1 MKKKLLFSFLIVLV
15 PILCFISCR
24 NDDSQE
30 SANISGIKGLVQK
43 GPFVSGSSVSIY
55 ELDNNL
61 NATGRVFEAKTDNEG
76 AFSVTTSTSLVSK
89 YVKLSVTGF
98 YFNEYTGRLSDA
110 PVSLEA
116 ISSIDNVNNANINVN
131 ILTHLEMPR
140 VINLVS
146 SGKSFQEAKQQ
157 AQKELLNSFLITNQS
172 IKPEEASITANNTSA
187 NILIAISSIL
197 LNERSDAQF
206 TEFMSTLRNDLS
218 DGTITQDTKNE
229 IARSSFELSYSNI
242 KNNIKKRYEE
252 LGKTVEVGN
261 FELFIDGNGD
271 GQIGDAYDEIIH
283 YRPDPIMPNDAFTS
297 EQAVREFCAASV
309 SQLYTFIQ
317 NQYLFDGVYT
327 NTVSSDDLNHYYELK
342 SIYEHNLTSY
352 MALPMDLWSSTY
364 KAIRY
369 DNLLIEK
376 SGETNLDWFKKY
388 QYYSRTFRAYKY
400 LNMITLWGDVPL
412 VISLNNIDGSY
423 SFVRTPQKEVLDF
436 VINELESVYQ
446 NLPESSSQFECS
458 KYFSKAIQARAFL
471 QNKEYNRALEA
482 ANIII
487 NSGKYSLSNDINS
500 IYAGNNKEN
509 IFELPNS
516 DDYSSIPY
524 RDLIKKGDNIAV
536 CRYSE
541 ILLIASEANLKLGN
555 ANQAIIYLN
564 QVRNRNG
571 RASIDNSSNIE
582 DALINE
588 WKEDLK
594 NEGLYFYALKRFDKA
609 KQVLGISGNKLLL
622 PIPISEMNANPKIT
636 QNPGY

>member
-1 MKKKLLFSFLIVLV
+1 MKKTLLFSFLIVLI
-15 PILCFISCR
+15 PLFCFISCS
-24 NDDSQE
+24 NNDSQE
-30 SANISGIKGLVQK
+30 NVNIGSIKGLVEK

-76 AFSVTTSTSLVSK
+76 AFSITTSTSLVSK

-110 PVSLEA
+110 PVSLDA
-116 ISSIDNVNNANINVN
+116 ISSIDNVDKANVNVN

-146 SGKSFQEAKQQ
+146 SGKTFQEAKQQ
-157 AQKELLNSFLITNQS
+157 AQRELLNSFLITNQS

-218 DGTITQDTKNE
+218 DGTITQDTKNKIVE
-229 IARSSFELSYSNI
+229 SSLGLSYSNI
-242 KNNIKKRYEE
+242 KDNIKKRYEE
-252 LGKTVEVGN
+252 LGKTVEIGN
-261 FELFIDGNGD
+261 FELFIDGDGD
-271 GQIGDAYDEIIH
+271 GQIGDTYEENK
-283 YRPDPIMPNDAFTS
+283 PNDVITPEDVFTS
-297 EQAVREFCAASV
+297 EQMVKQFCTASV
-309 SQLYTFIQ
+309 AQLYTFIQ

-327 NTVSSDDLNHYYELK
+327 NTVSSDNLNRYYELK

-352 MALPMDLWSSTY
+352 MALPSDLWSSTY

-369 DNLLIEK
+369 DNILIEK
-376 SGETNLDWFKKY
+376 SSETNLDWFKKY
-388 QYYSRTFRAYKY
+388 QYYSRVFRAYKY
-400 LNMITLWGDVPL
+400 LNMVTLWGDVPL
-412 VISLNNIDGSY
+412 VTSSNIIDNPY
-423 SFVRTPQKEVLDF
+423 FARTPQKEVLNF

-446 NLPESSSQFECS
+446 NLPENSYQFECS
-458 KYFSKAIQARAFL
+458 KYFAKAIQARAFL
-471 QNKEYNRALEA
+471 QNQEYNRALEV

-487 NSGKYSLSNDINS
+487 NSGKFSLSNDINS

-524 RDLIKKGDNIAV
+524 RDLIKKGDNIVV

-571 RASIDNSSNIE
+571 RASINSSSNIE

-609 KQVLGISGNKLLL
+609 KLVLGVSENKLLL

>member
-1 MKKKLLFSFLIVLV
+1 MKKTLLFSFLIVLI
-15 PILCFISCR
+15 PLFCFISCS
-24 NDDSQE
+24 NNDSQE
-30 SANISGIKGLVQK
+30 NVNIGSIKGLVEK

-76 AFSVTTSTSLVSK
+76 AFSITTSTSLVSK

-110 PVSLEA
+110 PVSLDA
-116 ISSIDNVNNANINVN
+116 ISSIDNVDKANVNVN

-146 SGKSFQEAKQQ
+146 SGKTFQEAKQQ
-157 AQKELLNSFLITNQS
+157 AQRELLNSFLITNQS

-218 DGTITQDTKNE
+218 DGTITQDTKNKIVE
-229 IARSSFELSYSNI
+229 SSLGLSYSNI
-242 KNNIKKRYEE
+242 KDNIKKRYEE
-252 LGKTVEVGN
+252 LGKTVEIGN
-261 FELFIDGNGD
+261 FELFIDGDGD
-271 GQIGDAYDEIIH
+271 GQIGDTYEENK
-283 YRPDPIMPNDAFTS
+283 PNDVITPEDVFTS
-297 EQAVREFCAASV
+297 EQMVKQFCTASV
-309 SQLYTFIQ
+309 AQSYTFIQ

-327 NTVSSDDLNHYYELK
+327 NTVSSDNLNRYYELK

-352 MALPMDLWSSTY
+352 MALPSDLWSSTY

-369 DNLLIEK
+369 DNILIEK
-376 SGETNLDWFKKY
+376 SSETNLDWFKKY
-388 QYYSRTFRAYKY
+388 QYYSRAFRAYKY
-400 LNMITLWGDVPL
+400 LNMVTLWGDVPL
-412 VISLNNIDGSY
+412 VTSSNIIDNPY
-423 SFVRTPQKEVLDF
+423 FARTPQKEVLNF

-446 NLPESSSQFECS
+446 NLPENSYQFECS
-458 KYFSKAIQARAFL
+458 KYFAKAIQARAFL

-487 NSGKYSLSNDINS
+487 NSGKFSLSNDINS

-524 RDLIKKGDNIAV
+524 RDLIKKGDNIVV

-564 QVRNRNG
+564 QVRNRNE
-571 RASIDNSSNIE
+571 RASINSSSNIE

-609 KQVLGISGNKLLL
+609 KLVLGVSENKLLL

>member
-1 MKKKLLFSFLIVLV
+1 MKKTLLFSFLIVLI
-15 PILCFISCR
+15 PLFCFISCS
-24 NDDSQE
+24 NNDSQE
-30 SANISGIKGLVQK
+30 NVNIGSIKGLVEK

-76 AFSVTTSTSLVSK
+76 AFSITTSTSLVSK

-110 PVSLEA
+110 PVSLDA
-116 ISSIDNVNNANINVN
+116 ISSIDNVDKANVNVN

-146 SGKSFQEAKQQ
+146 SGKTFQEAKQQ
-157 AQKELLNSFLITNQS
+157 AQRELLDSFLITNQS

-218 DGTITQDTKNE
+218 DGTITQDTKNKIVE
-229 IARSSFELSYSNI
+229 SSLGLSYSNI
-242 KNNIKKRYEE
+242 KDNIKKRYEE
-252 LGKTVEVGN
+252 LGKTVEIGN
-261 FELFIDGNGD
+261 FELFIDGDGD
-271 GQIGDAYDEIIH
+271 GQIGDTYEENK
-283 YRPDPIMPNDAFTS
+283 PNDVITPEDVFTS
-297 EQAVREFCAASV
+297 EQMVKQFCTASV
-309 SQLYTFIQ
+309 AQLYTFIQ

-327 NTVSSDDLNHYYELK
+327 NTVSSDNLNRYYELK

-352 MALPMDLWSSTY
+352 MALPSDLWSSTY

-369 DNLLIEK
+369 DNILIEK
-376 SGETNLDWFKKY
+376 SSETNLDWFKKY
-388 QYYSRTFRAYKY
+388 QYYSRAFRAYKY
-400 LNMITLWGDVPL
+400 LNMVTLWGDVPL
-412 VISLNNIDGSY
+412 VTSSNIIDNPY
-423 SFVRTPQKEVLDF
+423 FARTPQKEVLNF

-446 NLPESSSQFECS
+446 NLPENSYQFECS
-458 KYFSKAIQARAFL
+458 KYFAKAIQARAFL

-487 NSGKYSLSNDINS
+487 NSGKFSLSNDINS

-524 RDLIKKGDNIAV
+524 RDLIKKGDNIVV

-571 RASIDNSSNIE
+571 RASINSSSNIE

-609 KQVLGISGNKLLL
+609 KLVLGVSENKLLL

>member
-1 MKKKLLFSFLIVLV
+1 MKKTLLFSFLIVLI
-15 PILCFISCR
+15 PLFCFISCS
-24 NDDSQE
+24 NNDSQE
-30 SANISGIKGLVQK
+30 NVNIGSIKGLVEK

-76 AFSVTTSTSLVSK
+76 AFSITTSTSLVSK

-110 PVSLEA
+110 PVSLDA
-116 ISSIDNVNNANINVN
+116 ISSIDNVDKANVNVN

-146 SGKSFQEAKQQ
+146 SGKTFQEAKQQ
-157 AQKELLNSFLITNQS
+157 AQRELLNSFLITNQS

-218 DGTITQDTKNE
+218 DGTITQDTKNKIVE
-229 IARSSFELSYSNI
+229 SSLGLSYSNI
-242 KNNIKKRYEE
+242 KDNIKKRYEE
-252 LGKTVEVGN
+252 LGKTVEIGN
-261 FELFIDGNGD
+261 FELFIDGDGD
-271 GQIGDAYDEIIH
+271 GQIGDTYEENK
-283 YRPDPIMPNDAFTS
+283 PNDVITPEDVFTS
-297 EQAVREFCAASV
+297 EQMVKQFCTASV
-309 SQLYTFIQ
+309 AQLYTFIQ

-327 NTVSSDDLNHYYELK
+327 NTVSSDNLNRYYELK

-352 MALPMDLWSSTY
+352 MALPSDLWSSTY

-369 DNLLIEK
+369 DNILIEK
-376 SGETNLDWFKKY
+376 SSETNLDWFKKY
-388 QYYSRTFRAYKY
+388 QYYSRAFRAYKY
-400 LNMITLWGDVPL
+400 LNMVTLWGDVPL
-412 VISLNNIDGSY
+412 VTSSNIIDNPY
-423 SFVRTPQKEVLDF
+423 FARTPQKEVLNF

-446 NLPESSSQFECS
+446 NLPENSYQFECS
-458 KYFSKAIQARAFL
+458 KYFAKAIQARAFL
-471 QNKEYNRALEA
+471 QNKEYNRALEV

-487 NSGKYSLSNDINS
+487 NSGKFSLSNDINS

-524 RDLIKKGDNIAV
+524 RDLIKKGDNIVV

-571 RASIDNSSNIE
+571 RASINSSSNIE

-609 KQVLGISGNKLLL
+609 KLVLGVSENKLLL

>member
-1 MKKKLLFSFLIVLV
+1 MKKTLLFSFLIVLI
-15 PILCFISCR
+15 PLLCFISCS

-30 SANISGIKGLVQK
+30 NVNIGSIKGLVEK

-76 AFSVTTSTSLVSK
+76 AFSITTSTSLVSK
-89 YVKLSVTGF
+89 YIKLSVTGF

-116 ISSIDNVNNANINVN
+116 ISSIDNVDKANVN
-131 ILTHLEMPR
+131 VNTLTHLEMPR

-157 AQKELLNSFLITNQS
+157 AQKELLNAFLITNQLM
-172 IKPEEASITANNTSA
+172 IPEETSITANNTSA

-218 DGTITQDTKNE
+218 DGIITQDTKNK
-229 IARSSFELSYSNI
+229 IAESSLKLSYSNI
-242 KNNIKKRYEE
+242 KDNIKKRYDE
-252 LGKTVEVGN
+252 LGKTVEIGN
-261 FELFIDGNGD
+261 FELFIDGDGD
-271 GQIGDAYDEIIH
+271 GQIGDTYEENK
-283 YRPDPIMPNDAFTS
+283 PNDVITPEDVFTS
-297 EQAVREFCAASV
+297 EQMVKQFCTASV
-309 SQLYTFIQ
+309 AQLYTFIQ

-327 NTVSSDDLNHYYELK
+327 NTVSSDNLNRYYELK

-352 MALPMDLWSSTY
+352 MALPSDLWSSTY

-369 DNLLIEK
+369 DNTLIEK

-388 QYYSRTFRAYKY
+388 QYYSRVFRAYKY
-400 LNMITLWGDVPL
+400 LNMVTLWGDVPL
-412 VISLNNIDGSY
+412 VTSSNIIDNPY
-423 SFVRTPQKEVLDF
+423 FARAPQKEILNF
-436 VINELESVYQ
+436 VINELESAYQ
-446 NLPESSSQFECS
+446 NLPESSYQFECS
-458 KYFSKAIQARAFL
+458 KYFAKAVQARAFL
-471 QNKEYNRALEA
+471 QNEEYNRALEA
-482 ANIII
+482 VNIII
-487 NSGKYSLSNDINS
+487 NSGKFSLSNDINS

-516 DDYSSIPY
+516 NDYSSIPY

-536 CRYSE
+536 CRYSD
-541 ILLIASEANLKLGN
+541 ILLMASEANLKLGN

-571 RASIDNSSNIE
+571 RTSINSSSNIE

-609 KQVLGISGNKLLL
+609 KQVLGISENKLLL
-622 PIPISEMNANPKIT
+622 PIPISEMNANPKMT

>member
-1 MKKKLLFSFLIVLV
+1 MKKTLLFSFLIVLI
-15 PILCFISCR
+15 PLFCFISCS
-24 NDDSQE
+24 NNDSQE
-30 SANISGIKGLVQK
+30 NVNIGSIKGLVEK

-55 ELDNNL
+55 ELDHNL

-76 AFSVTTSTSLVSK
+76 AFSITTSTSLVSK

-110 PVSLEA
+110 PVSLDA
-116 ISSIDNVNNANINVN
+116 ISSIDNVDKANVNVN

-146 SGKSFQEAKQQ
+146 SGKTFQEAKQQ
-157 AQKELLNSFLITNQS
+157 AQRELLNSFLITNQS

-218 DGTITQDTKNE
+218 DGTITQDTKNKIVE
-229 IARSSFELSYSNI
+229 SSLGLSYSNI
-242 KNNIKKRYEE
+242 KDNIKKRYEE
-252 LGKTVEVGN
+252 LGKTVEIGN
-261 FELFIDGNGD
+261 FELFIDGDGD
-271 GQIGDAYDEIIH
+271 GQIGDTYEENK
-283 YRPDPIMPNDAFTS
+283 PNDVITPEDVFTS
-297 EQAVREFCAASV
+297 EQMVKQFCTASV
-309 SQLYTFIQ
+309 AQLYTFIQ

-327 NTVSSDDLNHYYELK
+327 NTVSSDNLNRYYELK

-352 MALPMDLWSSTY
+352 MALPSDLWSSTY

-369 DNLLIEK
+369 DNILIEK
-376 SGETNLDWFKKY
+376 SSETNLDWFKKY
-388 QYYSRTFRAYKY
+388 QYYSRAFRAYKY
-400 LNMITLWGDVPL
+400 LNMVTLWGDVPL
-412 VISLNNIDGSY
+412 VTSSNIIDNPY
-423 SFVRTPQKEVLDF
+423 FARTPQKEVLNF

-446 NLPESSSQFECS
+446 NLPENSYQFECS
-458 KYFSKAIQARAFL
+458 KYFAKAIQARAFL
-471 QNKEYNRALEA
+471 QNKEYNRALEV

-487 NSGKYSLSNDINS
+487 NSGKFSLSNDINS

-524 RDLIKKGDNIAV
+524 RDLIKKGDNIVV

-571 RASIDNSSNIE
+571 RASINSSSNIE

-609 KQVLGISGNKLLL
+609 KLVLGVSENKLLL

>member
-1 MKKKLLFSFLIVLV
+1 MKKTLLFSFLIVLI
-15 PILCFISCR
+15 PLFCFISCS
-24 NDDSQE
+24 NNDSQE
-30 SANISGIKGLVQK
+30 NVNIGSIKGLVEK

-76 AFSVTTSTSLVSK
+76 AFSITTSTSLVSK

-110 PVSLEA
+110 PVSLDA
-116 ISSIDNVNNANINVN
+116 ISSIDNVDKANVNVN

-157 AQKELLNSFLITNQS
+157 AERELLNSFLITNQS

-218 DGTITQDTKNE
+218 DGTITQDTKNKIVE
-229 IARSSFELSYSNI
+229 SSLGLSYSNI
-242 KNNIKKRYEE
+242 KDNIKKRYEE
-252 LGKTVEVGN
+252 LGKTVEIGN
-261 FELFIDGNGD
+261 FELFIDGDGD
-271 GQIGDAYDEIIH
+271 GQIGDTYEENK
-283 YRPDPIMPNDAFTS
+283 PNDVITPEDVFTS
-297 EQAVREFCAASV
+297 EQMVKQFCTASV
-309 SQLYTFIQ
+309 AQLYTFIQ

-327 NTVSSDDLNHYYELK
+327 NTVSSDNLNRYYELK

-352 MALPMDLWSSTY
+352 MALPSDLWSSTY

-369 DNLLIEK
+369 DNILIEK
-376 SGETNLDWFKKY
+376 SSETNLDWFKKY
-388 QYYSRTFRAYKY
+388 QYYSRAFRAYKY
-400 LNMITLWGDVPL
+400 LNMVTLWGDVPL
-412 VISLNNIDGSY
+412 VTSSNIIDNPY
-423 SFVRTPQKEVLDF
+423 FARTPQKEVLNF

-446 NLPESSSQFECS
+446 NLPENSYQFECS
-458 KYFSKAIQARAFL
+458 KYFAKAIQARAFL

-487 NSGKYSLSNDINS
+487 NSGKFSLSNDINS

-524 RDLIKKGDNIAV
+524 RDLIKKGDNIVV

-571 RASIDNSSNIE
+571 RASINSSSNIE

-609 KQVLGISGNKLLL
+609 KLVLGVSENKLLL

>member
-1 MKKKLLFSFLIVLV
+1 MKKTLLFSFLIVLI
-15 PILCFISCR
+15 PLFCFISCS
-24 NDDSQE
+24 NNDSQE
-30 SANISGIKGLVQK
+30 NVNIGSIKGLVEK

-76 AFSVTTSTSLVSK
+76 AFSITTSTSLVSK

-110 PVSLEA
+110 PVSLDA
-116 ISSIDNVNNANINVN
+116 ISSIDNVDKANVNVN

-146 SGKSFQEAKQQ
+146 SGKTFQEAKQQ
-157 AQKELLNSFLITNQS
+157 AQRELLNSFLITNQS

-218 DGTITQDTKNE
+218 DGTITQDTKNKIVE
-229 IARSSFELSYSNI
+229 SSLGLSYSNI
-242 KNNIKKRYEE
+242 KDNIKKRYEE
-252 LGKTVEVGN
+252 LGKTVEIGN
-261 FELFIDGNGD
+261 FELFIDGDGD
-271 GQIGDAYDEIIH
+271 GQIGDTYEENK
-283 YRPDPIMPNDAFTS
+283 PNDVITPEDVFTS
-297 EQAVREFCAASV
+297 EQMVKQFCTASV
-309 SQLYTFIQ
+309 AQLYTFIQ

-327 NTVSSDDLNHYYELK
+327 NTVSSDNLNRYYELK

-352 MALPMDLWSSTY
+352 MALPSDLWSSTY

-369 DNLLIEK
+369 DNILIEK
-376 SGETNLDWFKKY
+376 SSETNLDWFKKY
-388 QYYSRTFRAYKY
+388 QYYSRAFRAYKY
-400 LNMITLWGDVPL
+400 LNMVTLWGDVPL
-412 VISLNNIDGSY
+412 VTSSNIIDNPY
-423 SFVRTPQKEVLDF
+423 FARTPQKEVLNF

-446 NLPESSSQFECS
+446 NLPENSYQFECS
-458 KYFSKAIQARAFL
+458 KYFAKAIQARAFL

-487 NSGKYSLSNDINS
+487 NSGKFSLSNDINS

-524 RDLIKKGDNIAV
+524 RDLIKKGDNIVV

-571 RASIDNSSNIE
+571 RASINSSSNIE

-609 KQVLGISGNKLLL
+609 KLVLGVSENKLLL

>member
-1 MKKKLLFSFLIVLV
+1 MKKTLLFSFLIVLI
-15 PILCFISCR
+15 PLFCFISCS
-24 NDDSQE
+24 NNDSQE
-30 SANISGIKGLVQK
+30 NVNIGSIKGLVEK

-76 AFSVTTSTSLVSK
+76 AFSITTSTSLVSK

-110 PVSLEA
+110 PVSLDA
-116 ISSIDNVNNANINVN
+116 ISSIDNVDKANVNVN

-146 SGKSFQEAKQQ
+146 SGKTFQEAKQQ
-157 AQKELLNSFLITNQS
+157 AQRELLNSFLITNQS

-218 DGTITQDTKNE
+218 DGTITQDTKNKIVE
-229 IARSSFELSYSNI
+229 SSLGLSYSNI
-242 KNNIKKRYEE
+242 KDNIKKRYEE
-252 LGKTVEVGN
+252 LGKTVEIGN
-261 FELFIDGNGD
+261 FELFIDGDGD
-271 GQIGDAYDEIIH
+271 GQIGDTYEENK
-283 YRPDPIMPNDAFTS
+283 PNDVITPEDVFTS
-297 EQAVREFCAASV
+297 EQMVKQFCTASV
-309 SQLYTFIQ
+309 AQLYTFIQ

-327 NTVSSDDLNHYYELK
+327 NTVSSDNLNRYYELK

-352 MALPMDLWSSTY
+352 MALPSDLWSSTY

-369 DNLLIEK
+369 DNILIEK
-376 SGETNLDWFKKY
+376 SSETNLDWFKKY
-388 QYYSRTFRAYKY
+388 QYYSRAFRAYKY
-400 LNMITLWGDVPL
+400 LNMVTLWGDVPL
-412 VISLNNIDGSY
+412 VTSSNIIDNPY
-423 SFVRTPQKEVLDF
+423 FARTPQKEVLNF

-446 NLPESSSQFECS
+446 NLPENSYQFECS
-458 KYFSKAIQARAFL
+458 KYFAKAIQARAFL

-487 NSGKYSLSNDINS
+487 NSGKFSLSNDINS

-524 RDLIKKGDNIAV
+524 RDLIKKGDNIVV

-564 QVRNRNG
+564 QVRNRNE
-571 RASIDNSSNIE
+571 RASINSSSNIE

-609 KQVLGISGNKLLL
+609 KLVLGVSENKLLL

>member
-1 MKKKLLFSFLIVLV
+1 MKKTLLFSFLIVLI
-15 PILCFISCR
+15 PLFCFISCS
-24 NDDSQE
+24 NNDSQE
-30 SANISGIKGLVQK
+30 NVNIGSIKGLVEK

-76 AFSVTTSTSLVSK
+76 AFSITTSTSLVSK

-110 PVSLEA
+110 PVSLDA
-116 ISSIDNVNNANINVN
+116 ISSIDNVDKANVNVN

-146 SGKSFQEAKQQ
+146 SGKTFQEAKQQ
-157 AQKELLNSFLITNQS
+157 AQRELLDSFLITNQS

-218 DGTITQDTKNE
+218 DGTITQDTKNKIVE
-229 IARSSFELSYSNI
+229 SSLGLSYSNI
-242 KNNIKKRYEE
+242 KDNIKKRYEE
-252 LGKTVEVGN
+252 LGKTVEIGN
-261 FELFIDGNGD
+261 FELFIDGDGD
-271 GQIGDAYDEIIH
+271 GQIGDTYEENK
-283 YRPDPIMPNDAFTS
+283 PNDVITPEDVFTS
-297 EQAVREFCAASV
+297 EQMVKQFCTASV
-309 SQLYTFIQ
+309 AQLYTFIQ

-327 NTVSSDDLNHYYELK
+327 NTVSSDNLNRYYELK

-352 MALPMDLWSSTY
+352 MALPSDLWSSTY

-369 DNLLIEK
+369 DNILIEK
-376 SGETNLDWFKKY
+376 SSETNLDWFKKY
-388 QYYSRTFRAYKY
+388 QYYSRAFRAYKY
-400 LNMITLWGDVPL
+400 LNMVTLWGDVPL
-412 VISLNNIDGSY
+412 VTSSNIIDNPY
-423 SFVRTPQKEVLDF
+423 FARTPQKEVLNF

-446 NLPESSSQFECS
+446 NLPENSYQFECS
-458 KYFSKAIQARAFL
+458 KYFAKAIQARAFL

-487 NSGKYSLSNDINS
+487 NSGKFSLSNDINS

-524 RDLIKKGDNIAV
+524 RDLIKKGDNIVV

-564 QVRNRNG
+564 QVRNRNE
-571 RASIDNSSNIE
+571 RASINSSSNIE

-609 KQVLGISGNKLLL
+609 KLVLGVSENKLLL

>member
-1 MKKKLLFSFLIVLV
+1 MKKTLLFSFLIVLI
-15 PILCFISCR
+15 PLFCFISCS
-24 NDDSQE
+24 NNDSQE
-30 SANISGIKGLVQK
+30 NVNIGSIKGLVEK

-76 AFSVTTSTSLVSK
+76 AFSITTSTSLVSK

-110 PVSLEA
+110 PVSLDA
-116 ISSIDNVNNANINVN
+116 ISSIDNVDKANVNVN

-146 SGKSFQEAKQQ
+146 SGKTFQEAKQQ
-157 AQKELLNSFLITNQS
+157 AQRELLNSFLITNQS

-218 DGTITQDTKNE
+218 DGTITQDTKNKIVE
-229 IARSSFELSYSNI
+229 SSLGLSYSNI
-242 KNNIKKRYEE
+242 KDNIKKRYEE
-252 LGKTVEVGN
+252 LGKTVEIGN
-261 FELFIDGNGD
+261 FELFIDGDGD
-271 GQIGDAYDEIIH
+271 GQIGDTYEENK
-283 YRPDPIMPNDAFTS
+283 PNDVITPEDVFTS
-297 EQAVREFCAASV
+297 EQMVKQFCTASV
-309 SQLYTFIQ
+309 AQSYTFIQ

-327 NTVSSDDLNHYYELK
+327 NTVSSDNLNRYYELK

-352 MALPMDLWSSTY
+352 MALPSDLWSSTY

-369 DNLLIEK
+369 DNILIEK
-376 SGETNLDWFKKY
+376 SSETNLDWFKKY
-388 QYYSRTFRAYKY
+388 QYYSRAFRAYKY
-400 LNMITLWGDVPL
+400 LNMVTLWGDVPL
-412 VISLNNIDGSY
+412 VTSSNIIDNPY
-423 SFVRTPQKEVLDF
+423 FARTPQKEVLNF

-446 NLPESSSQFECS
+446 NLPENSYQFECS
-458 KYFSKAIQARAFL
+458 KYFAKAIQARAFL

-487 NSGKYSLSNDINS
+487 NSGKFSLSNDINS

-524 RDLIKKGDNIAV
+524 RDLIKKGDNIVV

-571 RASIDNSSNIE
+571 RASINSSSNIE

-609 KQVLGISGNKLLL
+609 KLVLGVSENKLLL

>member
-1 MKKKLLFSFLIVLV
+1 MKKTLLFSFLIVLI
-15 PILCFISCR
+15 PLFCFISCS
-24 NDDSQE
+24 NNDSQE
-30 SANISGIKGLVQK
+30 NVNIGSIKGLVEK

-76 AFSVTTSTSLVSK
+76 AFSITTSTSLVSK

-110 PVSLEA
+110 PVSLDA
-116 ISSIDNVNNANINVN
+116 ISSIDNVDKANVNVN

-146 SGKSFQEAKQQ
+146 SGKTFQEAKQQ
-157 AQKELLNSFLITNQS
+157 AQRELLNSFLITNQS

-218 DGTITQDTKNE
+218 DGTITQDTKNKIVE
-229 IARSSFELSYSNI
+229 SSLGLSYSNI
-242 KNNIKKRYEE
+242 KDNIKKRYEE
-252 LGKTVEVGN
+252 LGKTVEIGN
-261 FELFIDGNGD
+261 FELFIDGDGD
-271 GQIGDAYDEIIH
+271 GQIGDTYEENK
-283 YRPDPIMPNDAFTS
+283 PNDVITPEDVFTS
-297 EQAVREFCAASV
+297 EQMVKQFCTASV
-309 SQLYTFIQ
+309 AQLYTFIQ

-327 NTVSSDDLNHYYELK
+327 NTVSSDNLNRYYELK

-352 MALPMDLWSSTY
+352 MALPSDLWSSTY

-369 DNLLIEK
+369 DNILIEK
-376 SGETNLDWFKKY
+376 SSETNLDWFKKY
-388 QYYSRTFRAYKY
+388 QYYSRAFRAYKY
-400 LNMITLWGDVPL
+400 LNMVTLWGDVPL
-412 VISLNNIDGSY
+412 VTSSNIIDNPY
-423 SFVRTPQKEVLDF
+423 FARTPQKEVLNF

-446 NLPESSSQFECS
+446 NLPENSYQFECS
-458 KYFSKAIQARAFL
+458 KYFAKAIQARAFL

-487 NSGKYSLSNDINS
+487 NSGKFSLSNDINS

-524 RDLIKKGDNIAV
+524 RELIKKGDNIVV

-571 RASIDNSSNIE
+571 RASINSSSNIE

-609 KQVLGISGNKLLL
+609 KLVLGVSENKLLL